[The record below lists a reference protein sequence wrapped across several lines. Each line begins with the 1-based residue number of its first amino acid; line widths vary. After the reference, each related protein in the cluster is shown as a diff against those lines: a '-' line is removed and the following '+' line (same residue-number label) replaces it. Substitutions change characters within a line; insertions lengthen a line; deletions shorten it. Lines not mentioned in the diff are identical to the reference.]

1 MNTHPML
8 RHAAASLA
16 LAAPF
21 AIAQPAQPALPAQ
34 PMPTVTEAAAA
45 IRERRLTSCE
55 LVERALQ
62 AADRHA
68 ALRAYLFIDR
78 TGARRACADAD
89 RAVAQ
94 GQPLGRLHGVP
105 IAVKDNIL
113 VRGMPFTGGTRALQG
128 YIADEDAPAVTR
140 LRAEGAIIIGK
151 LNLHELAFGATAN
164 NFAYGAVGNA
174 YDARRFAGGS
184 SGGAG
189 AAVGARMVPAALGT
203 DTGGSVRIPAAL
215 NGVNGLRPT
224 AGRYSGEGV
233 LPVSMARDTIG
244 PLARS
249 VSDLALLDQ
258 VLSGA
263 PPAPLEPKPP
273 RGLRLGVAR
282 AVFYDQADAATRR
295 AFDGALQSLR
305 SAGAQIVEI
314 EIPQLR
320 ETAAKVAPVT
330 DYEART
336 GITDFLAQHR
346 TGVSLAQ
353 LVDDIASPDVAA
365 GFRNRIVAPTAP
377 TREAYEQAL
386 KVERPRLQAL
396 LRETFE
402 RHRLDALLYPVT
414 VAPAKPIE
422 GTASTVTIEGRTVP
436 TLAAYI
442 ANTGPTSTAVLPGVA
457 VPIALSDE
465 GLPIGLAIDGLWNTD
480 RQLLAIAL
488 GMEKVFPQLPP
499 PSTPGV
505 QP

>member
-1 MNTHPML
+1 
-8 RHAAASLA
+8 
-16 LAAPF
+16 
-21 AIAQPAQPALPAQ
+21 
-34 PMPTVTEAAAA
+34 MPTVTEAATA
-45 IRERRLTSCE
+45 IRERRLGSCE
-55 LVERALQ
+55 LVERALR

-68 ALRAYLFIDR
+68 ALNAYLYLDR
-78 TGARRACADAD
+78 TGARRACAQAD

-128 YIADEDAPAVTR
+128 YIADEDAPAVAR
-140 LRAEGAIIIGK
+140 LRAEGAIILGK
-151 LNLHELAFGATAN
+151 LNLHELAFGATGN

-174 YDARRFAGGS
+174 YDPRRFAGGS
-184 SGGAG
+184 SGGSG
-189 AAVGARMVPAALGT
+189 AAVGARLVPAALGT

-215 NGVNGLRPT
+215 NGIAGLRPT

-233 LPVSMARDTIG
+233 LPVSTARDTIG

-249 VSDLALLDQ
+249 VADLVVLDQ
-258 VLSGA
+258 VLSGT
-263 PPAPLEPKPP
+263 PAATVQPRAP

-282 AVFYDQADAATRR
+282 AAFYAQADAPTRR
-295 AFDGALQSLR
+295 AFDAALQSLR
-305 SAGAQIVEI
+305 EAGAQIVEI
-314 EIPQLR
+314 EIPQMR
-320 ETAAKVAPVT
+320 EVAARVGPVT
-330 DYEART
+330 DYEARA
-336 GITDFLAQHR
+336 GIADFLAQHR

-353 LVDDIASPDVAA
+353 LVEEIASPDVAA

-377 TREAYEQAL
+377 TREVYEQAL

-396 LRETFE
+396 FRDTFE

-414 VAPAKPIE
+414 LAPALPIA
-422 GTASTVTIEGRTVP
+422 GTESTVSIEGRRLS

-465 GLPIGLAIDGLWNTD
+465 GLPIGLAVDGLWHSD
-480 RQLLAIAL
+480 GELLAIAL
-488 GMEKVFPQLPP
+488 GMEQLFPALPAP
-499 PSTPGV
+499 KPAGA

>member
-1 MNTHPML
+1 MNTHPKL
-8 RHAAASLA
+8 RHAAALLA

-21 AIAQPAQPALPAQ
+21 ASSQPAPPVQ
-34 PMPTVTEAAAA
+34 PMPTVAEAAAA

-55 LVERALQ
+55 IVERALQ

-68 ALRAYLFIDR
+68 ELHAYLFIDR
-78 TGARRACADAD
+78 TGARRACAEAD

-94 GQPLGRLHGVP
+94 GQPLGSLHGVP

-140 LRAEGAIIIGK
+140 LRAEGAIIVGK

-164 NFAYGAVGNA
+164 NFAYGPVGNA
-174 YDARRFAGGS
+174 YDAHRFAGGS
-184 SGGAG
+184 SGGSG
-189 AAVGARMVPAALGT
+189 AAVGARMVPGALGT

-215 NGVNGLRPT
+215 NGIAGLRPT

-244 PLARS
+244 PLARN
-249 VSDLALLDQ
+249 VADLALLDQ

-263 PPAPLEPKPP
+263 PASPLEALSP

-282 AVFYDQADAATRR
+282 SIFYDHADAATQR
-295 AFDGALQSLR
+295 AFDTAVQSLR
-305 SAGAQIVEI
+305 AAGAQIVEA
-314 EIPQLR
+314 EIPQFR

-330 DYEART
+330 DYEARV

-346 TGVSLAQ
+346 TGVSLTQ
-353 LVDDIASPDVAA
+353 LVDGIASPDVAA
-365 GFRNRIVAPTAP
+365 GFRNRIVSTTAP

-386 KVERPRLQAL
+386 KVERARLQAL
-396 LRETFE
+396 VRETFE
-402 RHRLDALLYPVT
+402 RHRLDALIYPVT
-414 VAPAKPIE
+414 LAPAKPIE
-422 GTASTVTIEGRTVP
+422 GTESNVTIDGRTTS

-465 GLPIGLAIDGLWNTD
+465 GLPIGLAIDGLWNSD
-480 RQLLAIAL
+480 RRLLAIAQ
-488 GMEKVFPQLPP
+488 GMEKVFPPLPP
-499 PSTPGV
+499 PASTRGA